1 LQPLNAAAFGA
12 FTENGLLLERGFRS
26 LCLLVLRKDSNLL
39 PEWHR
44 LTDMTGKLEPGA
56 LGLAHGFAWA
66 LLKQLDE
73 SS

>member
-1 LQPLNAAAFGA
+1 MSAAFGA

-26 LCLLVLRKDSNLL
+26 LCLLVLRKNSSLL

-44 LTDMTGKLEPGA
+44 LTDTAERLQPGA
-56 LGLAHGFAWA
+56 LGLAHEFAWA
-66 LLKQLDE
+66 LLRRLDG